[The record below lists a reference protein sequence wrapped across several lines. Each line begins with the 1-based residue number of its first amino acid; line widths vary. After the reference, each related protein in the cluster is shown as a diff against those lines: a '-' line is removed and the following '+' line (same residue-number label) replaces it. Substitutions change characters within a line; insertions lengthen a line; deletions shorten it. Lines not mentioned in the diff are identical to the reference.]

1 MSVHCNMFGHI
12 FIYLSPL
19 ARNHIIM
26 ARYTFSGHESF
37 FCKSLWLKKGF
48 DAVSEGVNFNSPN
61 AVAELGVGKNM
72 VSSIK
77 YWMKSFGL
85 IDEMGL
91 TKFSNYIFK
100 KNSGKDPYIEDIGT
114 MWLLHYQIVKEG
126 VASIYHL
133 TFLDFKREKK
143 EFDRE
148 QLLSFIKRKCNV
160 PEQKNVYNENTVKK
174 DIKAFLQMY
183 VAPSDTRS
191 IEDFSAVLIDL
202 GLIKKLGENKYAFAE
217 IPSSAIN
224 EHIVLYTLL
233 DIKGE
238 SNVLSL
244 DTMQEVALTFGL
256 SISSLVEIIQK
267 LVALYPD
274 KISYTD
280 NSGIKNIQFLEAIE
294 PYSVLDFYYNQK

>member
-1 MSVHCNMFGHI
+1 MRKAN
-12 FIYLSPL
+12 
-19 ARNHIIM
+19 RNKNYDIIM
-26 ARYTFSGHESF
+26 ARYSFSGHESF
-37 FCKSLWLKKGF
+37 YCKSLWLKKGH
-48 DAVSEGVNFNSPN
+48 DAANNGLNFNSPD
-61 AVAELGVGKNM
+61 AVAKLGVGKNM
-72 VSSIK
+72 VSSIR
-77 YWMKSFGL
+77 YWMRSFGL
-85 IDEMGL
+85 LNEQGL
-91 TKFSNYIFK
+91 TDFSKYIFDEA
-100 KNSGKDPYIEDIGT
+100 SGKDPYIEDIGT

-126 VASIYHL
+126 IASIYHL

-143 EFDRE
+143 EFDID

-191 IEDFSAVLIDL
+191 IEDFSAILIDL

-224 EHIVLYTLL
+224 EHIILYTLL

-238 SNVLSL
+238 SNVISL

-256 SISSLVEIIQK
+256 SISSLVEIIQN
-267 LVALYPD
+267 LVSLYPE
-274 KISYTD
+274 KIAYTD
-280 NSGIKNIQFLEAIE
+280 NSGIKNIQFLETIE
-294 PYSVLDFYYNQK
+294 PYCVLDFYYNQK